1 MYRNA
6 RTLSALWFECV
17 GESMVG
23 AGILAKNEIIESPA
37 AIWGGSVANWDW
49 EGKGGEAGDML
60 DAEWAA
66 VLACWRSCK
75 GGNDTGEGITSSPSS
90 TDGRGTA
97 WARERESIEATVP
110 APERACQDGG
120 NATGDGI
127 MARKSNAGSEAADT
141 GGRHAAWDLE
151 EEGGMPPE
159 RIRADLGGDGG
170 NVTGDGIMARKS
182 NTVSEAA
189 DVGGRRA
196 AWDLEEEGRMPPER
210 IRADFGGILLNR
222 TPICWH
228 SRYGCIKC
236 NGANY
241 VLYTELPMCSCLPQ
255 SRLIVW
261 LHMSIWAINYELCCG
276 VAASELIGDR

>member
-1 MYRNA
+1 MRPLDAKYKMYRA
-6 RTLSALWFECV
+6 CTLSALWFECI
-17 GESMVG
+17 GESMVS

-37 AIWGGSVANWDW
+37 AIWGGSVTNWDW
-49 EGKGGEAGDML
+49 EGKGGKAEDML

-66 VLACWRSCK
+66 VLACWCSCK

-110 APERACQDGG
+110 APERACRDGG
-120 NATGDGI
+120 NATGDVI
-127 MARKSNAGSEAADT
+127 MARKSNAGSEAADV
-141 GGRHAAWDLE
+141 GGRCAAWDLE
-151 EEGGMPPE
+151 EEGQMPPE
-159 RIRADLGGDGG
+159 HIHADL
-170 NVTGDGIMARKS
+170 
-182 NTVSEAA
+182 
-189 DVGGRRA
+189 
-196 AWDLEEEGRMPPER
+196 
-210 IRADFGGILLNR
+210 GGILLNR

-241 VLYTELPMCSCLPQ
+241 VPYTELPMCSCLPQ

-261 LHMSIWAINYELCCG
+261 LHMSIWAINYELCCS
-276 VAASELIGDR
+276 VAVSELIGDR